1 MWIWWRLDPSLAPLH
16 YHRIR
21 CVRSRCTCQRRWWP
35 AALEVV
41 ATLKE
46 AAVDFLMAVGSVV
59 VEVAW
64 AALMLV
70 VEMCERAFDAI
81 EQAMRGRAARSTARR
96 IACFRGRAVGNS
108 STWHLA
114 SSHREHFTSLTLVGT
129 RCFVPNQPT
138 TLISSILCLCRVI
151 LLASPPHL
159 GGLLLSLSQD
169 HNLWCSLS
177 HLHSL

>member
-46 AAVDFLMAVGSVV
+46 AAVDSAMAVGSVV

-96 IACFRGRAVGNS
+96 IACFRGALVGNS
-108 STWHLA
+108 STWQFYA
-114 SSHREHFTSLTLVGT
+114 CGTCFQINRQPSSPQYYVCAE
-129 RCFVPNQPT
+129 
-138 TLISSILCLCRVI
+138 
-151 LLASPPHL
+151 
-159 GGLLLSLSQD
+159 
-169 HNLWCSLS
+169 
-177 HLHSL
+177 